1 MITDN
6 FCLVTQTYEGRDKT
20 VKFLQYLAKYL
31 SWQYRLSPDNDAEDP
46 FEKSVLMYQVSKQLY
61 DARSLFRIFKSL
73 FEIKRIKII
82 LQ

>member
-46 FEKSVLMYQVSKQLY
+46 FEKSVLMYQVSSKC
-61 DARSLFRIFKSL
+61 LFGFVNA
-73 FEIKRIKII
+73 
-82 LQ
+82 